1 MSEYYAIQRTYG
13 QPATI
18 ASLSRDLATLGVTA
32 GMTLLVHSSLS
43 ALGWVCG
50 GAVAVI
56 RAFED
61 VLGPEGTLVMPT
73 HSADLSDPANWS
85 APPVPKSWWRVI
97 RQHMPAFDPDLTPTR
112 QMGIIPECFRKQ
124 SGVRRSNHPQFSF
137 AARGLHADTIVA
149 DHALEY
155 GLGETSPLARINKLN
170 GWVLLLGVGHNANT
184 SLHLAE
190 YRAAYAGKRVVMSGA
205 PLIRAG
211 QRQWGTFS
219 DIELD
224 SGDFHLIGTGFA
236 RDTGLVRQEQVAAG
250 TALLM
255 PQRLLVEYAVT
266 WIEQHRPQ

>member
-18 ASLSRDLATLGVTA
+18 ASLSRDLASLGVA
-32 GMTLLVHSSLS
+32 ADMTLLVHTSLS

-50 GAVAVI
+50 GAVAVTH
-56 RAFED
+56 ALED
-61 VLGPEGTLVMPT
+61 VLGPAGTLVMPT

-97 RQHMPAFDPDLTPTR
+97 RQHMPAYDPDLTPSR
-112 QMGIIPECFRKQ
+112 KMGAIAECFRRQ
-124 SGVRRSNHPQFSF
+124 PGVRRSSHPQVSF
-137 AARGLHADTIVA
+137 AAWGMHADTVVM
-149 DHALEY
+149 DHAIEY
-155 GLGETSPLARINKLN
+155 GLGETSPLARVNELD
-170 GWVLLLGVGHNANT
+170 GWVLLLGVEHSVNT

-190 YRAAYAGKRVVMSGA
+190 YRAAYAGKRVITSAA
-205 PLIRAG
+205 PVIRDG
-211 QRQWGTFS
+211 QRQWVTFS

-236 RDTGLVRQEQVAAG
+236 RDSGLVRQGQVAAA

-255 PQRLLVEYAVT
+255 PQRLLIEYAVT